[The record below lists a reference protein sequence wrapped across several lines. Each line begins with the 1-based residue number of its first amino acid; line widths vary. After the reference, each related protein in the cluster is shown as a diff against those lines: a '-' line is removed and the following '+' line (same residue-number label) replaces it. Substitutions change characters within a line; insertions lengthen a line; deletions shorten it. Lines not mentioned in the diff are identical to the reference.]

1 MHAATVTSTPSDAGS
16 HAVDKVSYRDLY
28 ERWEKGNWSAMGI
41 DFTQDKHDW
50 HEVFTQHER
59 NAAIWNYSLFFYGE
73 DSVADNL
80 SPYIDAAPHEEQKYF
95 LATQQVDEAR
105 HAVFFSRFMQEVAER
120 GDSLESALAATQPVL
135 TWGFRKTFNRL
146 DKMADELRKDRSRP
160 QLAKAIAL
168 YHIVIE
174 ATLATPGQHFIE
186 EYLGQRKIM
195 PGFYEGMRNIS
206 KDEQRHIGFGVKMLY
221 DLQREDPT
229 CKDAVAEL
237 LREVMPYT
245 VGVFVPPNWDETYV
259 TCFGKEIE
267 DIFEDGMNSF
277 DQRLRAAGMPLEE
290 LDGVPIR
297 TDIPPRRRAEQ
308 AVAMMRANLLGE
320 KFGPP
325 GRDPEIV
332 QIFFDNIRAGLA
344 TESLNGDKTVI
355 QWDFSDFE
363 PWHISIDNGSSA
375 AVQGRI
381 EAPDLTIKCRFED
394 WVDVTAGWSDARVAM
409 LKGKIRPTGKIKDL
423 WRMRKV
429 FPS

>member
-1 MHAATVTSTPSDAGS
+1 VAAMSAATVT
-16 HAVDKVSYRDLY
+16 DKITYRDLY
-28 ERWEKGNWSAMGI
+28 ERWEAGNWSATGI
-41 DFTQDKHDW
+41 DLSQDRHDW
-50 HEVFTQHER
+50 HEVFTEHER

-105 HAVFFSRFMQEVAER
+105 HAVFFARFMTEVAQR
-120 GDSLESALAATQPVL
+120 GDSVESALAATRPVL
-135 TWGFRKTFNRL
+135 TWGFRKTFDRL

-186 EYLGQRKIM
+186 EYLAGRGIM

-206 KDEQRHIGFGVKMLY
+206 KDEQRHIGFGVKILH
-221 DLQREDPT
+221 DLQREDPE

-245 VGVFVPPNWDETYV
+245 VGVFIPPNWDETYV
-259 TCFGKEIE
+259 TCFGKQIE

-277 DQRLRAAGMPLEE
+277 EQRLRTAGMPLEE

-297 TDIPPRRRAEQ
+297 TDIPPRRRAEE
-308 AVAMMRANLLGE
+308 AVAMMRGNLLGE
-320 KFGPP
+320 KHGPP
-325 GRDPEIV
+325 GRDPELLRIY
-332 QIFFDNIRAGLA
+332 FDTICTTLDPRA
-344 TESLNGDKTVI
+344 LNGDPAVI
-355 QWDFSDFE
+355 QWDFADME
-363 PWHISIDNGSSA
+363 PWHIRIDNGRTA
-375 AVQGRI
+375 AQQGRV
-381 EAPDLTIKCRFED
+381 EAPALTLKCRFED
-394 WVDVTAGWSDARVAM
+394 WVDVTAGWETPRSAL
-409 LKGKIRPTGKIKDL
+409 LKGKLRPAGKIKDL